1 MGRRKRN
8 HVLKL
13 AKERNQKRTLM
24 SNQEAV
30 KASTSD
36 LNNKPMVEPTIEPK
50 IALKAEN
57 EAPVEI
63 KQTNTVAPKT
73 QKPKTT
79 TRKRTAKKPT
89 TLGTKK
95 KTTAK
100 KTTTRRRK
108 TTKKVE
114 ETNNEQS

>member
-1 MGRRKRN
+1 MGRRKRY

-13 AKERNQKRTLM
+13 AKKRRQEALTL
-24 SNQEAV
+24 NQEAV

-63 KQTNTVAPKT
+63 RQTNTVAPKT